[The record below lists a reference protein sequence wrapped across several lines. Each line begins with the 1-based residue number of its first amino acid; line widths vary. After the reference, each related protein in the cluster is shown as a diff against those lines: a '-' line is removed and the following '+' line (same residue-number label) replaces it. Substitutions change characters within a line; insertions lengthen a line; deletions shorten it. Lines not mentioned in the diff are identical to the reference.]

1 MANIK
6 KIGNKFYDFGC
17 SNQSFLQTAMEL
29 KALGIKNYYFMLE
42 VKNPFSGVCDIDP
55 FKKNIN
61 KQEIEIL
68 MRELKQNMWFYSR
81 TVARVRSTAGIVPFC
96 LHRGLAA
103 EMWCFDNRIDSCLCE
118 PRQTYKTTGTL
129 TSIFSWA
136 FQIASQN
143 ADIHFFGKE
152 YKNTKKN
159 LADLKDDVE
168 LLPEWL
174 QFKKFADNDGKI
186 KKPPRGGTETLEN
199 KLFHNKVTI
208 HAQPTSFTT
217 AQGMGRGASS
227 PLEYFDEI
235 EHTPYFD
242 VILANN
248 APAFKTASDNA
259 KIVGQ
264 PYGRIFTTTPGNLD
278 TREGMT
284 THPIIKSMIPWTE
297 KAYDMTPE
305 ELEDYIKACTE
316 SYHADES
323 IRHDREVVRIFYI
336 EYQYW
341 QVRKTHKWVEEQ
353 YALSGDKMAIRREI
367 LMQRLRGATNSPIE
381 PEDIEFLISHM
392 QKSTTDILLNK
403 KWRMITY
410 PHGQNPKLLLDPNI
424 PYLVGIDPSGGGG
437 GDNTSITLI
446 NPHNLK
452 IAAEFKSP
460 YISGTELLR
469 VLIDLVNNYTPKA
482 VLVVERNSMGIY
494 LIHNICE
501 SSIRDNL
508 YWSDS
513 LKQLED
519 LADES
524 EADFELKK
532 LSQQYKKYGT
542 FTSQK
547 VRDAMFQ
554 ILFDHIKECKQILD
568 TEYLVDDLCKLVRTP
583 TGRIQA
589 SKGEH
594 DDCIMSYNHAMYVY
608 MTGDNLA
615 FFGIIKSD
623 HPIIGALEPNYDE
636 NMEAKSNGME
646 YFSSENVT
654 FEEIVIADS
663 IEIEFA
669 QQYIVE
675 HNKNVYDPIYSN
687 KRKDSFDDTVSISP
701 SFFDQMNN

>member
-6 KIGNKFYDFGC
+6 KIGDKYYDFGC
-17 SNQSFLQTAMEL
+17 QNKSFLQTAMEL
-29 KALGIKNYYFMLE
+29 KALGIRNYYFMLE

-61 KQEIEIL
+61 RQEIEIL
-68 MRELKQNMWFYSR
+68 MRELKQNMWFYAR

-129 TSIFSWA
+129 ASIFGWA

-152 YKNTKKN
+152 SKNTKKN
-159 LADLKDDVE
+159 LADLKDDIE

-174 QFKKFADNDGKI
+174 QFKKYADTDGKV
-186 KKPPRGGTETLEN
+186 KNKPRGGAETLEN
-199 KLFHNKVTI
+199 KLFHNKVSV
-208 HAQPTSFTT
+208 HAEPSSFTH

-242 VILANN
+242 VLLANN

-259 KIVGQ
+259 KLVGQ

-278 TREGMT
+278 TREGRT
-284 THPIIKSMIPWTE
+284 AAPIIKSMIPWTE
-297 KAYDMTPE
+297 KIYDMSPE
-305 ELEDYIKACTE
+305 EIESYIAACTE
-316 SYHADES
+316 AYHADDTIKHE
-323 IRHDREVVRIFYI
+323 REVVRIFYI
-336 EYQYW
+336 EYQYY

-367 LMQRLRGATNSPIE
+367 LMQRLRGSSNSPIE

-392 QKSTTDILLNK
+392 QKSTTDIMLNK

-410 PHGQNPKLLLDPNI
+410 PHGQNPKHLLDPNI
-424 PYLVGIDPSGGGG
+424 PYLVGVDPSGGGG
-437 GDNTSITLI
+437 GDNTSITLT
-446 NPHNLK
+446 NPYNLQ

-469 VLIDLVNNYTPKA
+469 VLVDLINNYIPRG
-482 VLVVERNSMGIY
+482 VIIPERNSMGIY
-494 LIHNICE
+494 LIHNISE
-501 SSIRDNL
+501 SSVKDNL
-508 YWSDS
+508 YWSES

-524 EADFELKK
+524 ESDYELKK
-532 LSQQYKKYGT
+532 LSMQYKKYGT
-542 FTSQK
+542 YTSKK
-547 VRDAMFQ
+547 VRDAMFEK
-554 ILFDHIKECKQILD
+554 LFDHIKECKQILN
-568 TEYLVDDLCKLVRTP
+568 TEYLVDDMCKLVRTS
-583 TGRIQA
+583 TGRIEA
-589 SKGEH
+589 AKGEH
-594 DDCIMSYNHAMYVY
+594 DDCIMSYLHTIYVY
-608 MTGDNLA
+608 YTGDNLE
-615 FFGIIKSD
+615 FFGINKAD
-623 HPIIGALEPNYDE
+623 HPVIGALEPDYE
-636 NMEAKSNGME
+636 ANMEAKSSGVE
-646 YFSSENVT
+646 YFSSECVT
-654 FEEIVIADS
+654 FEEIVIADC
-663 IEIEFA
+663 IETEFI
-669 QQYIVE
+669 QQYMVE
-675 HNKNVYDPIYSN
+675 NNKNVYDPVYSN
-687 KRKDSFDDTVSISP
+687 KRKDIFDDSVSISP
-701 SFFDQMNN
+701 AFFDQINN